1 MRGSRRQ
8 NRVARDP
15 SSFLDPWQGLAAP
28 AGAHCFASGAE
39 SGCQSLF
46 PGAASLSHSPRTPGQ
61 ARKSSIILGH
71 SQPEAA
77 FTARNRLEPR
87 SGWGPIE
94 PLALDVVVIAST
106 HPAGSQGAPLV
117 VSFNALLVP
126 TPICLHL
133 AQICGDDRIRPCPS
147 WIGAP
152 ASVLNLEVEP
162 AEPGP
167 WAPLVN
173 VGTAGAPRC
182 YLLHIRCPSAASSV
196 TSVRLEVSLRLHL
209 SSSVCFFFLLVFVRS

>member
-15 SSFLDPWQGLAAP
+15 SSFLDPGRAWLPRRCALLCQWRR
-28 AGAHCFASGAE
+28 

-126 TPICLHL
+126 LPFVYTLRRYVEMTESGHVHHGL
-133 AQICGDDRIRPCPS
+133 EHRHPS
-147 WIGAP
+147 SISRSSQP
-152 ASVLNLEVEP
+152 SLV
-162 AEPGP
+162 PG
-167 WAPLVN
+167 
-173 VGTAGAPRC
+173 
-182 YLLHIRCPSAASSV
+182 
-196 TSVRLEVSLRLHL
+196 LR
-209 SSSVCFFFLLVFVRS
+209 S